1 MTQEETTSQ
10 EGNATLTHN
19 TDEIVVIITIVTGC
33 LLALAI
39 VVASMIFNVEFE
51 IDELLALLAI
61 FISSPLSYIFG
72 KTQA

>member
-1 MTQEETTSQ
+1 
-10 EGNATLTHN
+10 
-19 TDEIVVIITIVTGC
+19 VTGC